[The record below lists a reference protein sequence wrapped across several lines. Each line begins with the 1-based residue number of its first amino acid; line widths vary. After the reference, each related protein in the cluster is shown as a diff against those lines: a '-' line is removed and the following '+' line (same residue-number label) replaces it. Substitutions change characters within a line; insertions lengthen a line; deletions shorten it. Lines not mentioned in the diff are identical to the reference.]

1 MFEEEYEIQELIGE
15 GSFAKVYKC
24 LEKESGNTYAVKE
37 LQIGQKVSDM
47 EAIREEMEIWKGL
60 QHENIVSLHRSFT
73 DNSCF
78 YLVCE
83 YLDSGSLFDEIV
95 GQKVYSEGQARS
107 IMTQV
112 RTLFINCSC
121 IFVLN
126 VLHQH
131 GVWAAK
137 PLIDF
142 CYVFRAMRFLGKS
155 RKTKPDLRKLS
166 L

>member
-15 GSFAKVYKC
+15 GSYAKVYKC
-24 LEKESGNTYAVKE
+24 LEKESGNIYAVKE
-37 LQIGQKVSDM
+37 IQIGQKVSDV

-60 QHENIVSLHRSFT
+60 QHENIVSLHRTFT

-95 GQKVYSEGQARS
+95 GQKVYTEEQARS

-112 RTLFINCSC
+112 RISFIHCYS

-126 VLHQH
+126 SLLQH
-131 GVWAAK
+131 AV
-137 PLIDF
+137 
-142 CYVFRAMRFLGKS
+142 
-155 RKTKPDLRKLS
+155 
-166 L
+166 